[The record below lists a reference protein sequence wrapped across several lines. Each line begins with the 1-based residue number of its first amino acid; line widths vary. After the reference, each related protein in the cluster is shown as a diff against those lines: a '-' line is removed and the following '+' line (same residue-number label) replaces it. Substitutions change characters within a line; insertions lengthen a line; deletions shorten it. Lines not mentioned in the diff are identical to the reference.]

1 MIEERPWEVRE
12 ALATVRSPWLTL
24 IGERLQDPQGQMHD
38 YWRVEKADSVI
49 ILPLHRGDLLLPPR
63 QYRPGV
69 GAYTWDFPGG
79 RLPAG
84 LEPEAIAP
92 VILQRE
98 LGVNAAAIA
107 TLSPLNPD
115 GWLINS
121 AFSNQRLYGFIAH
134 LSPDAVMPA
143 ATLGGRYPFT
153 PSGIAQLCQ
162 QLTCLQCR
170 AILLEYCLAQAPDL
184 SI

>member
-1 MIEERPWEVRE
+1 
-12 ALATVRSPWLTL
+12 
-24 IGERLQDPQGQMHD
+24 
-38 YWRVEKADSVI
+38 VI

-79 RLPAG
+79 RLPVGAI
-84 LEPEAIAP
+84 PEAIAP
-92 VILQRE
+92 VILGRE
-98 LGVNAAAIA
+98 LGVQAAEIA
-107 TLSPLNPD
+107 TLTPLNPD

-134 LSPDAVMPA
+134 LNPDQPLPRATIA
-143 ATLGGRYPFT
+143 ARYPFT
-153 PSGIAQLCQ
+153 PSGIAQLSQ

-184 SI
+184 SV

>member
-1 MIEERPWEVRE
+1 MAEAQPWDVVA

-24 IGERLQDPQGQMHD
+24 IGERLQDPQGQIHD
-38 YWRVEKADSVI
+38 YWRVKKADSVI

-79 RLPAG
+79 RLPLG
-84 LEPEAIAP
+84 EKPEDIAP
-92 VILQRE
+92 VILARE
-98 LGVNAAAIA
+98 LGVEEEGIA
-107 TLSPLNPD
+107 TLTALNPE

-134 LSPDAVMPA
+134 LTLDAIIPT
-143 ATLGGRYPFT
+143 ATIGGRYPFT
-153 PSGIAQLCQ
+153 PSGIAQVCK

-170 AILLEYCLAQAPDL
+170 AILLEYCLAQAPDFSL
-184 SI
+184 

>member
-1 MIEERPWEVRE
+1 MAAEQPWDVVA
-12 ALATVRSPWLTL
+12 ALATMRSPWLTL
-24 IGERLQDPQGQMHD
+24 IGERLQDPQGQVHD

-49 ILPLHRGDLLLPPR
+49 ILPLHGGNLLLPPR

-79 RLPAG
+79 RLPPG
-84 LEPEAIAP
+84 QKPEEMAP
-92 VILQRE
+92 VILERE
-98 LGVNAAAIA
+98 LGVKAGTIA
-107 TLSPLNPD
+107 TLTPLNSD

-121 AFSNQRLYGFIAH
+121 AFSNQRLYGFMAH
-134 LSPDAVMPA
+134 LTPDAVIPT

-184 SI
+184 SF